1 MGEAG
6 KRMKIL
12 GLSDQTNPFVYS
24 SEIGDKFADI
34 DLIVG
39 CGDLPAECL
48 EYVVSMLDVPLVYV
62 PGNHDPDNFNIPG
75 GMNIDGRM
83 VHVRGLRIIG
93 LGGSRR
99 YKNKGKHQYSE
110 NQMRFRM
117 FSLLPKLFIH
127 RMIRQARID
136 LLVTHSPPYGIQDA
150 EDIAHTGFAVFRDLM
165 DYSRARMMLHGH
177 SHATRNL
184 EITESIFHGCTILNV
199 YPYRVVEID
208 AGIN

>member
-6 KRMKIL
+6 ERMKLL

-24 SEIGDKFADI
+24 SVIGDKFADI

-39 CGDLPAECL
+39 CGDLPAEYL

-75 GMNIDGRM
+75 GLNIDGRM
-83 VHVRGLRIIG
+83 VRVRGLRIIG

-99 YKNKGKHQYSE
+99 YKDKGKHQYSE
-110 NQMRFRM
+110 NQMRIRM
-117 FSLLPKLFIH
+117 FSLLPTLLFH
-127 RMIRQARID
+127 RMIRRVRID
-136 LLVTHSPPYGIQDA
+136 LLVTHSPPYGIHDA
-150 EDIAHTGFAVFRDLM
+150 KDIAHTGFAVFRDLV